1 MTVGYNY
8 GLISSLV
15 LRSPSAVN
23 ETLKSENFFT
33 VTVPCLSNLRGAAA
47 GEKGGGG
54 RSWKEGGS
62 KNRRRNM
69 LIIIII
75 CYLTRA
81 PGQVP
86 ESLVRLRVC
95 TILTSALLGV
105 LITSLYG
112 SSLNACLAPLLSPT
126 TPLHHVLTRH
136 ASLAGAKTGSAAQRK
151 LQSDEATSDGL
162 QQSSVATF
170 RPLSK
175 SP

>member
-1 MTVGYNY
+1 
-8 GLISSLV
+8 
-15 LRSPSAVN
+15 
-23 ETLKSENFFT
+23 
-33 VTVPCLSNLRGAAA
+33 
-47 GEKGGGG
+47 
-54 RSWKEGGS
+54 
-62 KNRRRNM
+62 M

-112 SSLNACLAPLLSPT
+112 SSLNACLAPLLSPA

-136 ASLAGAKTGSAAQRK
+136 ASLAGAKTGSAAQGK

-175 SP
+175 SSCNNASCTGTGGRERAGEVVSSNPGSGRILVSLLRGDSLRVVDSVQSVL